1 MTDHDTLYAAIETQR
16 KILDKQTDDI
26 EFIKATIS
34 TIAVQE
40 EKITTLK
47 NKVNALD
54 IKYDKAFAPDGV
66 VMQVL
71 NHQAGC
77 PAPELKRSINQLWTT
92 IWTVTTLIVMLIAGM
107 KLWG

>member
-1 MTDHDTLYAAIETQR
+1 MTDHETLYAAIETQR
-16 KILDKQTDDI
+16 RILDKQTDDI
-26 EFIKATIS
+26 EFIKTTIS

-40 EKITTLK
+40 EKIITLK
-47 NKVNALD
+47 NQVNALG
-54 IKYDKAFAPDGV
+54 IKYDKAFSPDGV

-77 PAPELKRSINQLWTT
+77 PGPELKRSLSQVWTT
-92 IWTVTTLIVMLIAGM
+92 IWTVTTLLVTLIIGM